1 MKNRL
6 VTWSPDGK
14 FVYLHDTLLRQTVAV
29 PLKRGELLPPLPASG
44 IASPAAAAALPGAR
58 MIEQPRAF
66 GGPNPSVYAFARV
79 TTHRNIYRV
88 PVP

>member
-1 MKNRL
+1 
-6 VTWSPDGK
+6 
-14 FVYLHDTLLRQTVAV
+14 
-29 PLKRGELLPPLPASG
+29 
-44 IASPAAAAALPGAR
+44 